1 MEMGEKIMRSLAKIN
16 GHLAILCLVLAGISF
31 AVNGDNWIWT
41 HYVGVFGA
49 VVCAVGCYAAWLA
62 EDC

>member
-1 MEMGEKIMRSLAKIN
+1 MRKLAKIN
-16 GHLAILCLVLAGISF
+16 GHLSVFCLALAGVSF
-31 AVNGDNWIWT
+31 AVNGDNWAWV

-49 VVCAVGCYAAWLA
+49 VICAVGCYAAWLA

>member
-1 MEMGEKIMRSLAKIN
+1 MGEKIMRSLAKIN
-16 GHLAILCLVLAGISF
+16 GHLSILCLVLAGVSF

-41 HYVGVFGA
+41 HYLGVFGA
-49 VVCAVGCYAAWLA
+49 VICAVGCYAAWLA

>member
-1 MEMGEKIMRSLAKIN
+1 MKKLAKVN
-16 GHLAILCLVLAGISF
+16 GPLAILCLVLAGISF

-41 HYVGVFGA
+41 HYVCVFGA